1 MATVAPSNF
10 TELLLMR
17 QGRWFL
23 PEEPSASGTGAA
35 TADEAQLRG
44 FELEAA
50 QLGHVL
56 SARLRARLVRCTPN
70 ALAARLAELRE
81 VVRKRTGG
89 DQALQP
95 LFRRFPDGVPVDTK
109 ALWWQ
114 RVLVHYLQG
123 PEQPCVWCR
132 ATGSTHVLDP
142 CQHIVCDRCFDLAD
156 YHGCPICGHVLSR
169 PWPFCVAPVAMPG
182 DPVVKPVRFQLL
194 DLGNCDAT
202 STLATAAE
210 ELFRQLLA
218 RPQAM
223 SPVDV
228 DALRLVLGEFAGA
241 VLAWLPAKIPARENV
256 AHVFAVLIERALS
269 GASGPPLDAVLQ
281 AARAHLLV
289 ATDVLRLVTAL
300 SGQSP
305 GLVPVPKQVLGKPI
319 SRPGRATFEP
329 LDPRR
334 YPPPRGDAERAW
346 LTLSHHR
353 FVVRRLPRRL
363 RRALLEV
370 LDAMPTAAL
379 AEDLWRH
386 RSRWLW
392 LGEFLH
398 PGEFTV
404 RLPTIAGMFAWLRNP
419 ERVPAPVAR
428 WSSRVAAALRSRD
441 DTQANALLAQRPGE
455 WLRRL
460 DAQLRRSR
468 SPQLVLDAFLPT
480 LPRTALPALL
490 ALRAHLAQRL
500 APLPARVFFPKRTF
514 WVPKDPR
521 DRRPPLP
528 AGAVTAACAAID
540 AELLRR
546 LQRLPPRAVA
556 LLDEALA
563 TLTVPFAERSA
574 SRAGLALARG
584 SSVAIPS
591 GPVVRFFLHWCQ
603 PRGAPYSTDIDLS
616 VGFFDAEWRHT
627 GTCSYYELTA
637 KGRDGRAV
645 AKSSGDFTSAPWPDG
660 AAEFVDLDRPAA
672 VAAGYRYA
680 LMVVN
685 AYSGQPFGQLARA
698 SAGVMLREPGPGTAF
713 APATVEHAFAL
724 DGEHGIFL
732 PMLVDLA
739 TDRLHWLDAY
749 ATGMPSM
756 NNLASASGTLQHLAA
771 AMMDYFGSSTRASM
785 FELVTLHAAAR
796 CPRVIVRGPDGALVE
811 FVRREGETALAFL
824 QRVRGLTEV
833 DGRPLQLEL
842 GATPAFVAVAVGDV
856 AVPDGSDVYALF
868 RRRLVPNRGAADL
881 LAIPSA

>member
-1 MATVAPSNF
+1 MATAAPSNV

-23 PEEPSASGTGAA
+23 PDEPAAANAGAA
-35 TADEAQLRG
+35 DRDAALRG

-56 SARLRARLVRCTPN
+56 SMRLRTRLQASAPS
-70 ALAARLAELRE
+70 ALVTRLAELRE
-81 VVRKRTGG
+81 AVRKRTGG
-89 DQALQP
+89 HAGLVP
-95 LFRRFPDGVPVDTK
+95 LFRRFPKDVPVDTR

-114 RVLVHYLQG
+114 RVLVHYLQT

-132 ATGSTHVLDP
+132 ETGTTHVLDP
-142 CQHIVCDRCFDLAD
+142 CRHIVCERCFDFD
-156 YHGCPICGHVLSR
+156 NHNGCPVCGQVLAK
-169 PWPFCVAPVAMPG
+169 PLPFFVAPAVLPG
-182 DPVVKPVRFQLL
+182 DPVVESVRFQLL
-194 DLGNCDAT
+194 DLGNGDAAA
-202 STLATAAE
+202 TLATAAQD
-210 ELFRQLLA
+210 LFRQLLA

-228 DALRLVLGEFAGA
+228 DALRLVLGEFAGE
-241 VLAWLPAKIPARENV
+241 VLQWLPAKIPARENV
-256 AHVFAVLIERALS
+256 AHVFAALIERALT
-269 GASGPPLDAVLQ
+269 GASGPSFDAVLH

-289 ATDVLRLVTAL
+289 ATDVLRLLTAL

-305 GLVPVPKQVLGKPI
+305 GLVPVPKVIAGDRQ
-319 SRPGRATFEP
+319 SRLRSYPYLP

-334 YPPPRGDAERAW
+334 YPPPKSDPGRSV
-346 LTLSHHR
+346 LQQSHHR
-353 FVVRRLPRRL
+353 FVVRKLPRRL
-363 RRALLEV
+363 RRALLAL
-370 LDAMPTAAL
+370 LDAMPPQAL
-379 AEDLWRH
+379 ADDLWRH

-398 PGEFTV
+398 PGEFAA

-419 ERVPAPVAR
+419 ERVVPPVAR
-428 WSSRVAAALRSRD
+428 WSSRLAAALRSGD

-468 SPQLVLDAFLPT
+468 APQLVLEAFVST
-480 LPRTALPALL
+480 LPRTATPALL
-490 ALRAHLAQRL
+490 ALRAHLAQRR

-521 DRRPPLP
+521 DTRPPLP
-528 AGAVTAACAAID
+528 AAAVATATAAID
-540 AELLRR
+540 GELLRR
-546 LQRLPPRAVA
+546 LQQLPARGVA

-574 SRAGLALARG
+574 SRAGIALARG

-603 PRGAPYSTDIDLS
+603 AQGAPYSTDIDLS
-616 VGFFDAEWRHT
+616 VGFFDAEWRHR

-637 KGRDGRAV
+637 MGRDGRSV
-645 AKSSGDFTSAPWPDG
+645 ATSSGDFTSAPWPNG
-660 AAEFVDLDRPAA
+660 AAEFVDLDRSAA

-685 AYSGQPFGQLARA
+685 AYSGQSFSQLARA
-698 SAGVMLREPGPGTAF
+698 SAGVMLRERTDGPAF
-713 APATVEHAFAL
+713 APASVEHAFAL
-724 DGEHGIFL
+724 DGENGIFV
-732 PMLVDLA
+732 PVLVDLA

-756 NNLASASGTLQHLAA
+756 NNVASSSGTLQHVVA
-771 AMMDYFGSSTRASM
+771 AMMGYFASGTRPSM

-796 CPRVIVRGPDGALVE
+796 CPRVIVRRTDGALLE
-811 FVRREGETALAFL
+811 FVRRAGESALAFV
-824 QRVRGLTEV
+824 QRVRALV
-833 DGRPLQLEL
+833 DTDARPHQLEL
-842 GATPAFVAVAVGDV
+842 GATPALVAVAVGDV

-868 RRRLVPNRGAADL
+868 RRRLLPNLGAADL
-881 LAIPSA
+881 LAIPPA